1 MVDKM
6 QKSSTNRELGFS
18 LVELMVAMT
27 IGSILATA
35 LVVVFSNV
43 MQTNREQFKAAQQI
57 ENGRYAIDLMTNDM
71 RLAGYYGEFGTLPP
85 AAASL
90 PDPCEIPAAAN
101 ILEATANSPFGFHVQ
116 GYAPASLTARP
127 SVPAGCSSKLDNNT
141 LRPGSDI
148 VVIRRLD
155 TKPLRDPPNTAS
167 SVTPVSGDVYAQT
180 NYMTMAIQYG
190 ASSAIDGTQTA
201 SGGATTLTRK
211 DFNQALGVDG
221 NRPTTAAYIRKVHVH
236 VYFVANC
243 RDASDDGTC
252 PADND
257 GIPTLKRLELTTDGS
272 GNRTMKV
279 VPLVE
284 GIEFLRVRY
293 GLDTNS
299 DASVDGSLVP
309 ASSITT
315 VANWQ
320 NVVMLELRVL
330 ARNSESTTGHTD
342 DKTYNLG
349 AASFTPSGNDTKYKR
364 HVFTSQVYILNI
376 GGRRES

>member
-85 AAASL
+85 AAAAL
-90 PDPCEIPAAAN
+90 PDPCEIPAAIK
-101 ILEATANSPFGFHVQ
+101 ILETTANSPFGFHVQ
-116 GYAPASLTARP
+116 GYAPASLAARP
-127 SVPAGCSSKLDNNT
+127 SVPAGCSSKLNNNT

-155 TKPLRDPPNTAS
+155 TKPLLDVDNNTAT
-167 SVTPVSGDVYAQT
+167 VLAVGGEVYAQT
-180 NYMTMAIQYG
+180 SHSFMDIQYG
-190 ASSAIDGTQTA
+190 SGSAINGTQKANGTNIPN
-201 SGGATTLTRK
+201 SELTRK
-211 DFNQALGVDG
+211 NFLL
-221 NRPTTAAYIRKVHVH
+221 TTLPRLMSAPYIRKVHVH

-243 RDASDDGTC
+243 RDASNDGTC
-252 PADND
+252 PDSND
-257 GIPTLKRLELTTDGS
+257 GIPTLKRLELTTDGA

-299 DASVDGSLVP
+299 DASVDSLVP

-330 ARNSESTTGHTD
+330 ARNSESTTGYTD

-349 AASFTPSGNDTKYKR
+349 AATFTPSGNDTKYKR